1 MAMAAGLHRTRL
13 RHARLLAQ
21 AGQRVIFAEEGD
33 HGAAFAPF
41 AHQGGGNACDLLGD
55 AETLMAQLGQMFGGR
70 ARFGVAD
77 LGHRPD
83 PVAQFDE
90 ARLDGVDA
98 TPDVT
103 AIIRLPV
110 PDPESDVSNCYQLR
124 QTTPA
129 PGQASAMPITA

>member
-1 MAMAAGLHRTRL
+1 MAMAAGLERARFG
-13 RHARLLAQ
+13 HAGFLAET
-21 AGQRVIFAEEGD
+21 GQGVTFAEEGD
-33 HGAAFAPF
+33 HGPAFAPF
-41 AHQGGGNACDLLGD
+41 AHQGGGNACDLLGN

-70 ARFGVAD
+70 ARLRVAD

-98 TPDVT
+98 KPDVT
-103 AIIRLPV
+103 AIIHLPV
-110 PDPESDVSNCYQLR
+110 PNSEGDVSNCYQLR

-129 PGQASAMPITA
+129 PEQA